1 MKAVD
6 ELAHHTSIKLACS
19 CLGLPRAAYYRY
31 HEAENKPPEAK
42 RTSSPLSLSKGER
55 EQVLS
60 VLHDDRFVDKAPQE
74 IHAILLDES
83 RYLCSVRTMYRYL
96 EQENEIRER
105 RNQRRH
111 IVYQKPELLALGP
124 NEVWSWDITK
134 LKGPA
139 KWTYF
144 YLYVVMDIFSR
155 CVVGWMIA
163 TREASYLATEL
174 LNESYEKQVIKPNQL
189 TIHADRGPSMKS
201 KPVALLLTDLGVNK
215 SHNRPY
221 TSNDNP
227 FSEAQ
232 FKTLKY
238 RPEFPERFGCIEDAR
253 AFCQQFFNWYNND
266 HRHSGI
272 SMLTP
277 AAVHYGLGEDILFE
291 RNKVL
296 EGSFYKNP
304 ARFKYRM
311 PTSKPVPKAVW
322 INKPDSMEVFTQQKI
337 AS

>member
-6 ELAHHTSIKLACS
+6 ELAHHTSIKLACA
-19 CLGLPRAAYYRY
+19 CLGLPRATYYRY
-31 HEAENKPPEAK
+31 HEAANKLPEAK
-42 RTSSPLSLSKGER
+42 RTSSPLSLTKGER
-55 EQVLS
+55 EEVLS

-74 IHAILLDES
+74 IHAILLDED

-105 RNQRRH
+105 RNQRQH

-163 TREASYLATEL
+163 TREASCLAKEL
-174 LNESYEKQVIKPNQL
+174 LNESYDKQDIKPNQL
-189 TIHADRGPSMKS
+189 TVHADRGPSMKS

-253 AFCQQFFNWYNND
+253 GFCQQFFRWYNND

-277 AAVHYGLGEDILFE
+277 ASVHLGLGENILCE

-296 EGSFYKNP
+296 EGILLPKPCAIQIPNAKIK
-304 ARFKYRM
+304 AR
-311 PTSKPVPKAVW
+311 S
-322 INKPDSMEVFTQQKI
+322 
-337 AS
+337 

>member
-6 ELAHHTSIKLACS
+6 ELANHTDIKLACA
-19 CLGLPRAAYYRY
+19 CLGLPRATYYRY
-31 HEAENKPPEAK
+31 RDAANKPTEAK
-42 RTSSPLSLSKGER
+42 KTSSPLSLSKGER

-60 VLHDDRFVDKAPQE
+60 ILHDDRFVDKAPQE
-74 IHAILLDES
+74 IHAILLDED

-96 EQENEIRER
+96 EQENELRER
-105 RNQRRH
+105 RNQRQH

-163 TREASYLATEL
+163 TREASCLATEL
-174 LNESYEKQVIKPNQL
+174 LNESYDKQDIKPSQL
-189 TIHADRGPSMKS
+189 TIHSDRGPSMKS

-253 AFCQQFFNWYNND
+253 VFCQQFFDWYNND

-277 AAVHYGLGEDILFE
+277 ASVHLGLGENILFE

-296 EGSFYKNP
+296 EEFFYQKP

-311 PTSKPVPKAVW
+311 PKLKPVPKAVW
-322 INKPDSMEVFTQQKI
+322 INKPDSVEVFTQQKI